1 MRRLIPA
8 LAAALAVLA
17 TGCGTGSDGSA
28 ASTDGSAAN
37 SPAPATSAA
46 DPVAVIRQGMDRSL
60 SGTLTMDASVKA
72 GPASIKLQGKVD
84 PAARALH
91 ITGNAPEP
99 IEARLIGDAAY
110 IKSDPSEGG
119 KAWMKIDLTK
129 LRPGST
135 LRQSFDFKS
144 QTGVIGGIV
153 SAERVGEGRYRGITD
168 LEKAAEAASTESGMR
183 DGIKSS
189 AKLAKD
195 PKAIPF
201 EATVDAEGRV
211 TELSYTIATKTL
223 GDLVTEMR
231 MSGFGEPVSVAAPP
245 AGETEDADAEA
256 YAFL

>member
-28 ASTDGSAAN
+28 AS

-46 DPVAVIRQGMDRSL
+46 DPIAVVRQGMDRSL

-72 GPASIKLQGKVD
+72 GPMSIELHGKVD
-84 PAARALH
+84 PAARVLH

-110 IKSDPSEGG
+110 VKSDPSDGG

-153 SAERVGEGRYRGITD
+153 SAEQVGEGRYRGITD

-183 DGIKSS
+183 DGIKAS

-195 PKAIPF
+195 PRAIPF
-201 EATVDAEGRV
+201 EATVDADGRV
-211 TELSYTIATKTL
+211 TELSYTIATKSL

-245 AGETEDADAEA
+245 AGETEDADDEA